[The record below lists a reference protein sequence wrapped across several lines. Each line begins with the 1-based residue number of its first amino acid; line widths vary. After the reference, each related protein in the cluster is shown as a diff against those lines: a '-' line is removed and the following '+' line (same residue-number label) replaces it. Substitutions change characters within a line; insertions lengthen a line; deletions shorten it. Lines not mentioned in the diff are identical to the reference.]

1 MAYKPTLCFDFDG
14 VIHSY
19 TSGWKGAEVIPDPP
33 VEGIKEALT
42 ELQRDYKITILLIDF
57 GDITLINRSECPS
70 VDVIT
75 GGSPCQNLLITAT
88 QRIFNSNRNLL

>member
-42 ELQRDYKITILLIDF
+42 ELQRDYKITILCCKSTKLE
-57 GDITLINRSECPS
+57 TK
-70 VDVIT
+70 
-75 GGSPCQNLLITAT
+75 
-88 QRIFNSNRNLL
+88 QRGYRIIGE

>member
-42 ELQRDYKITILLIDF
+42 ELQRDYKIT
-57 GDITLINRSECPS
+57 
-70 VDVIT
+70 
-75 GGSPCQNLLITAT
+75 NLSYG
-88 QRIFNSNRNLL
+88 NSFREWFEKE